1 VLPGRYRVKIF
12 SIIGWSGSGKTTL
25 ITRLIK
31 YYKTPD
37 KKVIAV
43 KHAPHKYYLEPEST
57 DTFKF
62 LEAGADETC
71 LVAKSEMLTMKRITG
86 EIDPIALLESQYP
99 DCDFL
104 LLEGLKSE
112 NIPAIEVFNS
122 QKNEALKFPPASLCA
137 VVSDKPVIT
146 NSPIPCFNINDI
158 NEIIHF
164 MEVYHD

>member
-1 VLPGRYRVKIF
+1 MRIF
-12 SIIGWSGSGKTTL
+12 SFIGWSGSGKTTL

-31 YYKTPD
+31 HYKTQD

-71 LVAKSEMLTMKRITG
+71 LAAKNEMLTMKRIT
-86 EIDPIALLESQYP
+86 EKTDPIALLKSQYP

-104 LLEGLKSE
+104 FLEGLKSE

-122 QKNEALKFPPASLCA
+122 QKNEALKFPLASLCA

-146 NSPIPCFNINDI
+146 NSPIPNFNMNDLDK
-158 NEIIHF
+158 IIHF
-164 MEVYHD
+164 MEVYHE

>member
-1 VLPGRYRVKIF
+1 MKIF

-25 ITRLIK
+25 ITRVIK
-31 YYKTPD
+31 HYKALG

-43 KHAPHKYYLEPEST
+43 KHVPHKYYLEPEST

-71 LVAKSEMLTMKRITG
+71 LVAKNEILSMKHIT
-86 EIDPIALLESQYP
+86 EKTDPIALLESQYP
-99 DCDFL
+99 DYDIL
-104 LLEGLKSE
+104 LLEGLQNE

-122 QKNEALKFPPASLCA
+122 KKNEALKFPLTSLCA
-137 VVSDKPVIT
+137 IVSDKPASIIHSLP
-146 NSPIPCFNINDI
+146 NFNINDT

-164 MEVYHD
+164 MEAYNE

>member
-1 VLPGRYRVKIF
+1 MKIF

-25 ITRLIK
+25 ITRLIIH
-31 YYKTPD
+31 YKALD

-71 LVAKSEMLTMKRITG
+71 LVAKNEMLSMKRIT
-86 EIDPIALLESQYP
+86 EKTDPIALLISQYP

-112 NIPAIEVFNS
+112 NIPAIEVFDS
-122 QKNEALKFPPASLCA
+122 QKNEALKFPLASLSG
-137 VVSDKPVIT
+137 VVSDKPAAT
-146 NSPIPCFNINDI
+146 DGLIPSFHINDI
-158 NEIIHF
+158 DEIIRF
-164 MEVYHD
+164 METYNE

>member
-1 VLPGRYRVKIF
+1 M
-12 SIIGWSGSGKTTL
+12 
-25 ITRLIK
+25 
-31 YYKTPD
+31 
-37 KKVIAV
+37 IAV

-71 LVAKSEMLTMKRITG
+71 LVAKNEMLTMKPLTG
-86 EIDPIALLESQYP
+86 KIDPIALLKSQYP

-104 LLEGLKSE
+104 LMEGLKSE

-122 QKNEALKFPPASLCA
+122 QKNEALKFPTASLCA
-137 VVSDKPVIT
+137 VVSDKPVTT
-146 NSPIPCFNINDI
+146 NGPIPNFNINDM

-164 MEVYHD
+164 METYHE